1 MAVAWDSGSK
11 PIYRST
17 HLLGGDA
24 GSHRLYLDAGHHLVF
39 NPAMVQDSGTNL
51 ASAHSSGLG
60 LDFYKT
66 S

>member
-11 PIYRST
+11 PIYRSE

-24 GSHRLYLDAGHHLVF
+24 SSSRLYLDAGHHLVL
-39 NPAMVQDSGTNL
+39 NPATVQDSGTNL
-51 ASAHSSGLG
+51 PSAYTSGFRLE
-60 LDFYKT
+60 FYKT